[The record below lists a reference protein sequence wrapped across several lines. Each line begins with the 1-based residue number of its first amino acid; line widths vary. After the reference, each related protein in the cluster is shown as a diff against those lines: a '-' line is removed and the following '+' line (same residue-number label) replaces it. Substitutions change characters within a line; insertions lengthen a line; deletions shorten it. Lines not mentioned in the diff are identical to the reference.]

1 MSTPAKSQPA
11 KTNDSRTKLLA
22 GASICFLKSGF
33 AATSLDDIATES
45 KVVKQTIYNHFQ
57 TKETLFREAVDYL
70 MHRLEINLD
79 EQWLSAEPYDFFC
92 KVGKLNLTL
101 LQNKRMTD
109 LLQLAVKESKNFPE
123 LQDMYSEAIPEPML
137 AFVSNYLER
146 ITKAPKHQ
154 CDIFS
159 WAFRSAIT
167 GYATLYNTNQLTAE
181 TYPRPSKYIFDLA
194 TIFTALIEK
203 ISSPPVSI
211 PQARQIAETLNHE
224 SFAEE
229 TIFADT
235 IRKLTTNQMAIIRA
249 ALRVFAEKGYIET
262 TMLDVSAQANVSKQ
276 TVYKHFKSKDVLY
289 KTFCQAYLERLQT
302 KCQHFA
308 LQHNPSVEFVLRDTQ
323 CLFALSSHDWFLRL
337 FRTLI
342 AESYFFPV
350 EANRALIFLFT
361 LGEEINNSAAFQ
373 NENGLNEN
381 VTLQISKL
389 IAIRSISG
397 NFILSKQIYKL
408 SGNLE
413 VNENEI
419 FDLLIRLTAVSF

>member
-1 MSTPAKSQPA
+1 MSTPAKIQPV

-22 GASICFLKSGF
+22 GASVCFLKSGF
-33 AATSLDDIATES
+33 AATSLDDIAAES

-57 TKETLFREAVDYL
+57 TKETLFREAIDYL
-70 MHRLEINLD
+70 MQRLVIDLD
-79 EQWLSAEPYDFFC
+79 ESWLTAEPNDFFC
-92 KVGKLNLTL
+92 KVGQLNLTL

-137 AFVSNYLER
+137 AFVSSYLER
-146 ITKAPKHQ
+146 TTKAPKHQ

-181 TYPRPSKYIFDLA
+181 TYPRPAKYIFDLA
-194 TIFTALIEK
+194 AIFTSLIEE
-203 ISSPPVSI
+203 IASPPVTI
-211 PQARQIAETLNHE
+211 PQTNRIPERLNNE

-229 TIFADT
+229 TIFAGT
-235 IRKLTTNQMAIIRA
+235 TRKLTVNQMAIVRA
-249 ALRVFAEKGYIET
+249 ALKVFAEKGYIET
-262 TMLDVSAQANVSKQ
+262 TVLDVAAQANVSKQ

-289 KTFCQAYLERLQT
+289 KTFCQAYLERLRA
-302 KCQHFA
+302 KYQHIV
-308 LQHNPSVEFVLRDTQ
+308 LQHNPSIEFVLTDTQ
-323 CLFALSSHDWFLRL
+323 SLFALSSNDWFLRL
-337 FRTLI
+337 FRTMI

-350 EANRALIFLFT
+350 EANHALIFLFT
-361 LGEEINNSAAFQ
+361 LGEEISNSTAVSDGS
-373 NENGLNEN
+373 ELNEN
-381 VTLQISKL
+381 TVSQISKL
-389 IAIRSISG
+389 IAIRSIAG
-397 NFILSKQIYKL
+397 NFVLSKQIYKL

-419 FDLLIRLTAVSF
+419 FDLLMLLTAMSS